1 MGIFSRIADIFK
13 ANINDLLDKAEDP
26 EKMIKQMVLE
36 MQESVTKAI
45 SGLAQAMAQ
54 EKKLQRDYEK
64 FVALSNDWKGKAA
77 QALQAGNED
86 LARKA
91 LAKKVEADQQAAQY
105 KQLYEQAAQ
114 TSATLKQQVDQLKAK
129 LDEAKMKEQ
138 TLIARSQA
146 AKAQKEIA
154 KNIGTFDYSSFSS
167 KFLKSEEKILKKE
180 AEAQA
185 LTEVVSGNTSLDDE
199 FKSFGKNM
207 AVEEDLA
214 KLKAELGSKQF
225 STPKT

>member
-1 MGIFSRIADIFK
+1 MGIFGRIADIFK

-36 MQESVTKAI
+36 MQESVTKAT

-64 FVALSNDWKGKAA
+64 FVAASNDWKNKAA

-91 LAKKVEADQQAAQY
+91 LAKKAEADQQAAQY
-105 KQLYEQAAQ
+105 KQLYENAAA
-114 TSATLKQQVDQLKAK
+114 TSATLKQQVDHLKAK

-154 KNIGTFDYSSFSS
+154 KQVGGFDSNSFA
-167 KFLKSEEKILKKE
+167 KFDKFEEKILKAE
-180 AEAQA
+180 AEANA
-185 LTEVVSGNTSLDDE
+185 FMEMSSDKTSLDDE
-199 FKSFGKNM
+199 FKALEKNS
-207 AVEEDLA
+207 AIDDELA
-214 KLKAELGSKQF
+214 RLKAELNK
-225 STPKT
+225 

>member
-1 MGIFSRIADIFK
+1 MGIFGRIGDIIK

-26 EKMIKQMVLE
+26 VKMIKQMVID
-36 MQESVTKAI
+36 MQEAVTKAT

-64 FVALSNDWKGKAA
+64 FVAMSKEWENKAMA
-77 QALQAGNED
+77 ALQAGNED

-91 LAKKVEADQQAAQY
+91 LAKKAEADQQANMY
-105 KQLYEQAAQ
+105 KQMYEQAAQ
-114 TSATLKQQVDQLKAK
+114 TAATLKTQVEQLKAK
-129 LDEAKMKEQ
+129 LDEARMKES

-154 KNIGTFDYSSFSS
+154 KNIGTFDHSSISAKFS
-167 KFLKSEEKILKKE
+167 KFEEKILKEE

-185 LTEVVSGNTSLDDE
+185 FTQLSEGTTSLDDE
-199 FKSFGKNM
+199 FKALEKNM
-207 AVEEDLA
+207 AVDDELA
-214 KLKAELGSKQF
+214 KLKAKLGK
-225 STPKT
+225 

>member
-1 MGIFSRIADIFK
+1 MGIFGRIADIFK

-36 MQESVTKAI
+36 MQESVTKAT

-64 FVALSNDWKGKAA
+64 FVAASNDWKNKAA

-91 LAKKVEADQQAAQY
+91 LAKKAEADQQAAQY
-105 KQLYEQAAQ
+105 KQLYENAAA
-114 TSATLKQQVDQLKAK
+114 TSATLKQQVDHLKAK

-154 KNIGTFDYSSFSS
+154 KQVGGFDSNSFA
-167 KFLKSEEKILKKE
+167 KFDKFEEKILKAE
-180 AEAQA
+180 AEANA
-185 LTEVVSGNTSLDDE
+185 FMEMSSDKTSLDDE
-199 FKSFGKNM
+199 FKALEKNS
-207 AVEEDLA
+207 AVDDELA
-214 KLKAELGSKQF
+214 RLKAELNK
-225 STPKT
+225 

>member
-1 MGIFSRIADIFK
+1 MGIFGRIGDIFK

-36 MQESVTKAI
+36 MQESITKAT

-64 FVALSNDWKGKAA
+64 FVAASNDWKNKAA

-91 LAKKVEADQQAAQY
+91 LAKKAEADQQAMQY
-105 KQLYEQAAQ
+105 QGLYEQAAQ
-114 TSATLKQQVDQLKAK
+114 TAATLKQQVEHLRLK

-146 AKAQKEIA
+146 AKAQKQIA
-154 KNIGTFDYSSFSS
+154 KQVGGFDSNSFA
-167 KFLKSEEKILKKE
+167 KFDKFEEKILKAE
-180 AEAQA
+180 AEASA
-185 LTEVVSGNTSLDDE
+185 FMELSNDKVSLDDE
-199 FKSFGKNM
+199 FKSLSKNS
-207 AVEEDLA
+207 AVDDEMERM
-214 KLKAELGSKQF
+214 KKELGL
-225 STPKT
+225 